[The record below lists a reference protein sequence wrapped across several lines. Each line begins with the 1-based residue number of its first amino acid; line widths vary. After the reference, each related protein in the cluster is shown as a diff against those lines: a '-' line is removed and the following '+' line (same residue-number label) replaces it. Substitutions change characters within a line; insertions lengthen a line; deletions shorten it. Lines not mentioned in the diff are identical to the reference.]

1 MKVKLIFEY
10 NNTEDFEE
18 ALNKAIE
25 EGWKPLWETFR
36 YSSDASPEGGFDGWC
51 ILVVKE
57 NEVSKTEV

>member
-10 NNTEDFEE
+10 NDTEKFEE

-36 YSSDASPEGGFDGWC
+36 YCSCVSSEGGFDGWC
-51 ILVVKE
+51 ILVVKDGE
-57 NEVSKTEV
+57 